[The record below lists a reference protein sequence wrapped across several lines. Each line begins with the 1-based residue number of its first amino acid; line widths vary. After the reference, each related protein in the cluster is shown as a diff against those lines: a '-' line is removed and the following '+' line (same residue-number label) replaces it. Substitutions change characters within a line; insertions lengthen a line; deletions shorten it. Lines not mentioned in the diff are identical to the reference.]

1 MILKTIFLAFVLF
14 LLSGSLLAQRA
25 QMGFRL
31 ETLGMHRTH
40 SNAFNSDTKKELFY
54 IPVPSALQLNVS
66 VFPVKN
72 LSLDA
77 RLGGV
82 FAWLGFS
89 GFEYGLY
96 SKYYLWDRYYIS
108 GGIVMHHN
116 DGHKGIFS
124 GMGEKYSMPAFGA
137 GMKLT
142 KVTNADL
149 MFYYAGNK
157 LLTDNYSFGTP
168 PTTFTRFDWLLK
180 LSLDFEWEVFF

>member
-1 MILKTIFLAFVLF
+1 MNLRTRILALFLF
-14 LLSGSLLAQRA
+14 LLSGSIMAQSA

-40 SNAFNSDTKKELFY
+40 SNSFNSDTKKELFY
-54 IPVPSALQLNVS
+54 IPVPSALQLNAS
-66 VFPVKN
+66 FFPVNN

-82 FAWLGFS
+82 FGWLGFS

-96 SKYYLWDRYYIS
+96 SKYFFLDRYYIS

-116 DGHKGIFS
+116 DGHEGIFS
-124 GMGEKYSMPAFGA
+124 GMGEKYSMPAIGM
-137 GMKLT
+137 GMKFT

-157 LLTDNYSFGTP
+157 LLTDNYSPGIP
-168 PTTFTRFDWLLK
+168 STTFTHFDWLLK
-180 LSLDFEWEVFF
+180 LSLDFEWEVFD

>member
-1 MILKTIFLAFVLF
+1 MNLKTGLLALLLF
-14 LLSGSLLAQRA
+14 LMSGYAAAQSFD
-25 QMGFRL
+25 MGFRL

-40 SNAFNSDTKKELFY
+40 SNAYNSDTKKELFY
-54 IPVPSALQLNVS
+54 IPFPSALQLNAS
-66 VFPVKN
+66 LFPVKN
-72 LSLDA
+72 LSVDA

-96 SKYYLWDRYYIS
+96 SKYFLDRYYFT
-108 GGIVMHHN
+108 GGIIMHHD
-116 DGHKGIFS
+116 DGHEGIFS
-124 GMGEKYSMPAFGA
+124 GMGEKFAMPAFGF

-157 LLTDNYSFGTP
+157 LLTDNFSPGNP
-168 PTTFTRFDWLLK
+168 PTTFTHFDWLIK
-180 LSLDFEWEVFF
+180 LSLDFEWEVVR